1 MSSHNQKLAPT
12 SINNPCPVC
21 GDTTGRDRHATEDE
35 AWFCAEHSSIKKFG
49 VVGEFK
55 CVSHSKDGF
64 WAIFKLDNSRE
75 WSQEQRE
82 NWRAKQARRQ
92 QRNKQRA
99 KEIQLVE
106 QQRALSVDERHKLY
120 SEILDRLKLEPATIT
135 DLRRRGFTD
144 KEIANC
150 GFKSVARYLKLAKK
164 YDKQLPGIG
173 NDGKSLAVRDDGYIC
188 PLKDFE
194 GRITGLQVRLHQP
207 QDGNRYRWLSTPQTA
222 TLKLQPEHENPLAVF
237 HPSGDKP
244 FGIAIVE
251 GTGAKPYF
259 VSQR

>member
-150 GFKSVARYLKLAKK
+150 GFKSVARYQKLAKK

-194 GRITGLQVRLHQP
+194 GRITGLQVRLRQP
-207 QDGNRYRWLSTPQTA
+207 QDGNRY
-222 TLKLQPEHENPLAVF
+222 
-237 HPSGDKP
+237 
-244 FGIAIVE
+244 
-251 GTGAKPYF
+251 
-259 VSQR
+259 